1 MSAYL
6 PLAPLTYIY
15 RHIQITY
22 HHYERILAP
31 SSLVIHLQQEKKR
44 QMDEKK
50 KKFQKQHKDAL
61 EEEQEEKKVQT
72 KWYMGEYAHNDG
84 KLFVYVCIC
93 MSRELGVSI
102 RS

>member
-1 MSAYL
+1 MRKL
-6 PLAPLTYIY
+6 KEDKMKAPRPVVVTYD
-15 RHIQITY
+15 
-22 HHYERILAP
+22 EE
-31 SSLVIHLQQEKKR
+31 QEKKR

-93 MSRELGVSI
+93 MSRELGVNI